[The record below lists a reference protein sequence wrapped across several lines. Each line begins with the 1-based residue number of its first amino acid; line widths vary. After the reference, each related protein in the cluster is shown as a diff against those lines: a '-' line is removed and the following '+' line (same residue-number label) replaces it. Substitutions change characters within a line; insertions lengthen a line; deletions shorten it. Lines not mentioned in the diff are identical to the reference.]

1 MKLQHKMILAFCLF
15 IIGPFL
21 AVGWASSSKTSA
33 TIKEEVGKT
42 MLQLVKQNHAM
53 MENTLISV
61 RDKTITFLDNYFF
74 SNSSQLAFWTNIS
87 TLGEMNEADAILG
100 RWSSDGTEYALYLK
114 EENTLPVDAT
124 AKNKGIIYLSG
135 NTEEY
140 PPWAEETL
148 LEKGAGTVRLASIG
162 SGSPTVLFT
171 RAILHPEKYDETL
184 GFLAVSK
191 LEVLLMKNMIAVQLP
206 KDAAIFLYDSGGEL
220 LMQYGE
226 GAIAEGELP
235 ASLKSHESDY
245 SYAADSHAYLYA
257 VSYESRFGTRLVY
270 KIPLASITGN
280 QAQFQRTITI
290 MMGVY
295 LLFVLLFVLYVLRD
309 IIKPLGKL
317 VMFTR
322 VYEPGRRLPFDMSP
336 PRQRMDEFGLLHQ
349 AFIRMTQRLDQSIE
363 ENYGMQIKQKEQE
376 LSTLH
381 SQITPHLLY
390 NTLDSIYWYALDS
403 GNQDVGAMVKDLS
416 KLLRIGLS
424 KGKSIITVSEEMEHV
439 QAYIRLQMKRYPGVF
454 EVFWDVDEGLENC
467 MVPKVVIQ
475 PLVENAIFHGV
486 QSMDGEGQ
494 LWVRVKNR
502 GEELHIL
509 VEDNGFIPVDVEKL
523 RLIVNGELRD
533 KGYGIRNVHQRIQLH
548 YGEAYGLE
556 YRLRPE
562 GGLIASIVVPF
573 RVKE

>member
-1 MKLQHKMILAFCLF
+1 M

-21 AVGWASSSKTSA
+21 AVGWISSSKTSA
-33 TIKEEVGKT
+33 TIQDEVGKT

-74 SNSSQLAFWTNIS
+74 SNPSQLSFWTNIS
-87 TLGEMNEADAILG
+87 TMGELTEADAILG

-114 EENTLPVDAT
+114 EENALPVDAT
-124 AKNKGIIYLSG
+124 TKSKGIIYLSG
-135 NTEEY
+135 NEEEY
-140 PPWAEETL
+140 PPWAEATL
-148 LEKGAGTVRLASIG
+148 TEKGAGVVRLASTD
-162 SGSPTVLFT
+162 SGLPTVSFT
-171 RAILHPEKYDETL
+171 RTILHPEKYEETL

-206 KDAAIFLYDSGGEL
+206 KDAAIFLYDSRGEL

-226 GAIAEGELP
+226 GGLLQGELP
-235 ASLKSHESDY
+235 GSLGNQESGY
-245 SYAADSHAYLYA
+245 SYASGSHGFLYA
-257 VSYESRFGTRLVY
+257 VSYENGFGTRLVY

-280 QAQFQRTITI
+280 QTQFQRTITV
-290 MMGVY
+290 MLGVY
-295 LLFVLLFVLYVLRD
+295 LLFVLLFVLYLIRD

-322 VYEPGRRLPFDMSP
+322 VYEPGRRLPFDTSL
-336 PRQRMDEFGLLHQ
+336 PRQRKDEFGLLHQ

-376 LSTLH
+376 LSALH

-390 NTLDSIYWYALDS
+390 NTLDSIYWYALGS
-403 GNQDVGAMVKDLS
+403 GNQDVGSMVKDLS

-424 KGKSIITVSEEMEHV
+424 KGKSIITVSEELEHV
-439 QAYIRLQMKRYPGVF
+439 QAYIRLQIKRYPGVF
-454 EVFWDVDEGLENC
+454 EVFWDIEEGVESC

-494 LWVRVKNR
+494 LWLRVKR
-502 GEELHIL
+502 QGEELHIL
-509 VEDNGFIPVDVEKL
+509 VEDNGFIPVDLDKL
-523 RLIVNGELRD
+523 RQIVDGTLRD

-556 YRLRPE
+556 YRLRSE
-562 GGLIASIVVPF
+562 GGLIASIVVP
-573 RVKE
+573 VQIKE

>member
-1 MKLQHKMILAFCLF
+1 M
-15 IIGPFL
+15 
-21 AVGWASSSKTSA
+21 GWISSSKTSA
-33 TIKEEVGKT
+33 TIQDEVGKT

-74 SNSSQLAFWTNIS
+74 SNPSQLAFWTNIS
-87 TLGEMNEADAILG
+87 TMGELTEADAILG

-114 EENTLPVDAT
+114 EENALPVDAT
-124 AKNKGIIYLSG
+124 TKSKGIIYLSG
-135 NTEEY
+135 NEEEY
-140 PPWAEETL
+140 PPWAETTL
-148 LEKGAGTVRLASIG
+148 TEKGAGVVRLASTS
-162 SGSPTVLFT
+162 SGLPTVSFT
-171 RAILHPEKYDETL
+171 RTILHPEKYEETL

-206 KDAAIFLYDSGGEL
+206 KDAAIFLYDSRGEL

-226 GAIAEGELP
+226 GTLLQGELP
-235 ASLKSHESDY
+235 ASLGSQESGY
-245 SYAADSHAYLYA
+245 SYASGSHAHLYA
-257 VSYESRFGTRLVY
+257 VSYENGFGTRLVY

-280 QAQFQRTITI
+280 QTQFQRTITV
-290 MMGVY
+290 MLGVY
-295 LLFVLLFVLYVLRD
+295 LLFVLLFVLYLIRD

-322 VYEPGRRLPFDMSP
+322 VYEPGQRLPFDTSL
-336 PRQRMDEFGLLHQ
+336 PRQRTDEFGLLYQ

-376 LSTLH
+376 LSALH

-390 NTLDSIYWYALDS
+390 NTLDSIYWYALGS
-403 GNQDVGAMVKDLS
+403 GNQDVGSMVKDLS

-424 KGKSIITVSEEMEHV
+424 KGKSIITVSEELEHV

-454 EVFWDVDEGLENC
+454 EVFWDMEEGVESC

-494 LWVRVKNR
+494 LWLRVKR
-502 GEELHIL
+502 QGEELHIL
-509 VEDNGFIPVDVEKL
+509 VEDNGFIPVDLEKL
-523 RLIVNGELRD
+523 RQIVDGTLRD

-562 GGLIASIVVPF
+562 GGLIASIVVP
-573 RVKE
+573 VQIKE

>member
-1 MKLQHKMILAFCLF
+1 M
-15 IIGPFL
+15 
-21 AVGWASSSKTSA
+21 VGWISASKTSD
-33 TIKEEVGKT
+33 TIQDEVGKT

-74 SNSSQLAFWTNIS
+74 SNPSQLAFWTQIS
-87 TLGEMNEADAILG
+87 TMGELNEADAILG

-114 EENTLPVDAT
+114 EEIPLPVDAT
-124 AKNKGIIYLSG
+124 SKSKGIIYLSG
-135 NTEEY
+135 DADEY
-140 PPWAEETL
+140 PPWAEETQK
-148 LEKGAGTVRLASIG
+148 EKGAGVVRLASTS
-162 SGSPTVLFT
+162 SGLPTVCFT
-171 RAILHPEKYDETL
+171 RTILHPEKYDETI

-191 LEVLLMKNMIAVQLP
+191 LEVLLMKNIISVQLP
-206 KDAAIFLYDSGGEL
+206 KDAAIFLYDSLGEL

-226 GAIAEGELP
+226 GGLTQEELP
-235 ASLKSHESDY
+235 ASLGQQQSGY
-245 SYAADSHAYLYA
+245 SYASGSRAHLYA
-257 VSYESRFGTRLVY
+257 VSYESRFGTKLIY

-280 QAQFQRTITI
+280 QTQFQRTITV
-290 MMGVY
+290 MLGVY
-295 LLFVLLFVLYVLRD
+295 LLLVLLFVSYLIRD
-309 IIKPLGKL
+309 IIKPLGRL

-322 VYEPGRRLPFDMSP
+322 VYEPGQRLPFDTAL
-336 PRQRMDEFGLLHQ
+336 PRTRTDEFGLLYQ

-376 LSTLH
+376 LSALH

-403 GNQDVGAMVKDLS
+403 GNQDVGSMVKDLS

-424 KGKSIITVSEEMEHV
+424 KGKSIITVGEEMEHV

-454 EVFWDVDEGLENC
+454 EVFWDVEEGVENC
-467 MVPKVVIQ
+467 MLPKVVIQ

-494 LWVRVKNR
+494 LWIRVRNE

-509 VEDNGFIPVDVEKL
+509 VEDNGFIPVDLEKL
-523 RLIVNGELRD
+523 RQIVNGNLRD

-548 YGEAYGLE
+548 YGDAYGLD
-556 YRLRPE
+556 YRIRPE
-562 GGLIASIVVPF
+562 GGLIASIIVPF
-573 RVKE
+573 QTKE

>member
-1 MKLQHKMILAFCLF
+1 M

-21 AVGWASSSKTSA
+21 AVGWISSSKTSA
-33 TIKEEVGKT
+33 TIQDEVGKT

-74 SNSSQLAFWTNIS
+74 SNPSQLAFWTNIS
-87 TLGEMNEADAILG
+87 TMGELTEADAILG

-114 EENTLPVDAT
+114 EENMLPVDAT
-124 AKNKGIIYLSG
+124 TKSKGIIYLSG
-135 NTEEY
+135 NEEEY
-140 PPWAEETL
+140 PPWAEATL
-148 LEKGAGTVRLASIG
+148 TEKGAGVVRLTSTS
-162 SGSPTVLFT
+162 SGLPTVSFT
-171 RAILHPEKYDETL
+171 RTILHPEKYEETL

-206 KDAAIFLYDSGGEL
+206 KDAAIFLYDSRGEL

-226 GAIAEGELP
+226 GTLLPGELP
-235 ASLKSHESDY
+235 GSLGSQESGF
-245 SYAADSHAYLYA
+245 SYASGSHAHLYA
-257 VSYESRFGTRLVY
+257 VSYENGFGTRLVY

-280 QAQFQRTITI
+280 QTQFQRTITV
-290 MMGVY
+290 MLGVY
-295 LLFVLLFVLYVLRD
+295 LLFVLLFVLYLIRD

-322 VYEPGRRLPFDMSP
+322 VYEPGQRLPFDTSL
-336 PRQRMDEFGLLHQ
+336 PRQRTDEFGLLYQ

-376 LSTLH
+376 LSALH

-390 NTLDSIYWYALDS
+390 NTLDSIYWYALGS
-403 GNQDVGAMVKDLS
+403 GNQDVGSMVKDLS

-424 KGKSIITVSEEMEHV
+424 KGKSIITVSEELEHV
-439 QAYIRLQMKRYPGVF
+439 QAYIRLQMKRYPGVL
-454 EVFWDVDEGLENC
+454 EVFWEIEEGVESC

-494 LWVRVKNR
+494 LWLRVRR
-502 GEELHIL
+502 QGEQLHIL
-509 VEDNGFIPVDVEKL
+509 VEDNGFIPVDLAKL
-523 RLIVNGELRD
+523 RQIVDGTLRD

-562 GGLIASIVVPF
+562 GGLIASIVVP
-573 RVKE
+573 VQIKD

>member
-1 MKLQHKMILAFCLF
+1 M

-21 AVGWASSSKTSA
+21 AVGWISSSKTSA
-33 TIKEEVGKT
+33 TIQDEVGKT

-74 SNSSQLAFWTNIS
+74 SNPSQLAFWTNIS
-87 TLGEMNEADAILG
+87 TMGELTEADAILG

-124 AKNKGIIYLSG
+124 TKSKGIIYLSG
-135 NTEEY
+135 NEEEY
-140 PPWAEETL
+140 PPWAEATL
-148 LEKGAGTVRLASIG
+148 TEKGAGVVRLSSTS
-162 SGSPTVLFT
+162 SGLPTVSFT
-171 RAILHPEKYDETL
+171 RTILHPEKYEETL

-206 KDAAIFLYDSGGEL
+206 KDAAIFLYDSRGEL

-226 GAIAEGELP
+226 GTLLPGELP
-235 ASLKSHESDY
+235 GSLGSQESGF
-245 SYAADSHAYLYA
+245 SYASGSRAHLYA
-257 VSYESRFGTRLVY
+257 VSYENGFGTRLVY

-280 QAQFQRTITI
+280 QTQFQRTITV
-290 MMGVY
+290 MLGVY
-295 LLFVLLFVLYVLRD
+295 LLFVLLFVLYLIRD

-322 VYEPGRRLPFDMSP
+322 VYEPGQRLPFDTSL
-336 PRQRMDEFGLLHQ
+336 PRQRTDEFGLLYQ

-376 LSTLH
+376 LSALH

-390 NTLDSIYWYALDS
+390 NTLDSIYWYALGS
-403 GNQDVGAMVKDLS
+403 GNQDVGSMVKDLS

-424 KGKSIITVSEEMEHV
+424 KGKSIITVSEELEHV

-454 EVFWDVDEGLENC
+454 EVFWEIEEGVESC

-494 LWVRVKNR
+494 LWLRVRR
-502 GEELHIL
+502 QGEQLHIL
-509 VEDNGFIPVDVEKL
+509 VEDNGFIPVDLEKL
-523 RLIVNGELRD
+523 RQIVDGTLRD

-562 GGLIASIVVPF
+562 GGLIASIVVP
-573 RVKE
+573 VQIKE

>member
-1 MKLQHKMILAFCLF
+1 M
-15 IIGPFL
+15 
-21 AVGWASSSKTSA
+21 GWISSSKTSA
-33 TIKEEVGKT
+33 TIQDEVGKT

-74 SNSSQLAFWTNIS
+74 SNPSQLAFWTNIS
-87 TLGEMNEADAILG
+87 TMGELTEADAILG

-114 EENTLPVDAT
+114 EENALPVDAT
-124 AKNKGIIYLSG
+124 TKSKGIIYLSG
-135 NTEEY
+135 NEEEY
-140 PPWAEETL
+140 PPWAEATL
-148 LEKGAGTVRLASIG
+148 TEKGAGVVRLASTS
-162 SGSPTVLFT
+162 SGLPTVSFT
-171 RAILHPEKYDETL
+171 RTILHPEKYEETL

-206 KDAAIFLYDSGGEL
+206 KDAAIFLYDSRGEL

-226 GAIAEGELP
+226 GTLLQGELP
-235 ASLKSHESDY
+235 ASLGNQESGY
-245 SYAADSHAYLYA
+245 SYARGSHAHLYA
-257 VSYESRFGTRLVY
+257 VSYENGFGTRLVY

-280 QAQFQRTITI
+280 QTQFQRTITV
-290 MMGVY
+290 MLGVY
-295 LLFVLLFVLYVLRD
+295 LLFVLLFVLYLIRD

-322 VYEPGRRLPFDMSP
+322 VYEPGQRLPFDTSL
-336 PRQRMDEFGLLHQ
+336 PRQRTDEFGLLYQ

-376 LSTLH
+376 LSALH

-390 NTLDSIYWYALDS
+390 NTLDSIYWYALGS
-403 GNQDVGAMVKDLS
+403 GNQDVGSMVKDLS

-424 KGKSIITVSEEMEHV
+424 KGKSIITVSEELEHV

-454 EVFWDVDEGLENC
+454 EVFWDMEEGVENC

-494 LWVRVKNR
+494 LWLRVKR
-502 GEELHIL
+502 QGEELHIL
-509 VEDNGFIPVDVEKL
+509 VEDNGFIPVDLDKL
-523 RLIVNGELRD
+523 RQIVDGTLRD

-556 YRLRPE
+556 YRLRPD
-562 GGLIASIVVPF
+562 GGLIASIVVP
-573 RVKE
+573 VQIKE

>member
-1 MKLQHKMILAFCLF
+1 L

-21 AVGWASSSKTSA
+21 AVGWISSSKTSA
-33 TIKEEVGKT
+33 TIQDEVGKT

-74 SNSSQLAFWTNIS
+74 SNPSQLAFWTNIS
-87 TLGEMNEADAILG
+87 TMGELTEADAILG

-114 EENTLPVDAT
+114 EENALPVDAT
-124 AKNKGIIYLSG
+124 TKSKGIIYLSG
-135 NTEEY
+135 NEEEY
-140 PPWAEETL
+140 PPWAETTL
-148 LEKGAGTVRLASIG
+148 TEKGAGVVRLASTS
-162 SGSPTVLFT
+162 SGLPTVSFT
-171 RAILHPEKYDETL
+171 RTILHPEKYEETL

-206 KDAAIFLYDSGGEL
+206 KDAAIFLYDSRGEL

-226 GAIAEGELP
+226 GTLLQGELP
-235 ASLKSHESDY
+235 PSLGSQESGY
-245 SYAADSHAYLYA
+245 SYASGSHAHLYA
-257 VSYESRFGTRLVY
+257 VSYENGFGTRLVY

-280 QAQFQRTITI
+280 QTQFQRTITV
-290 MMGVY
+290 MLGVY
-295 LLFVLLFVLYVLRD
+295 LLFVLLFVLYLIRD

-322 VYEPGRRLPFDMSP
+322 VYEPGQRLPFDTSL
-336 PRQRMDEFGLLHQ
+336 PRQRTDEFGLLYQ

-376 LSTLH
+376 LSALH

-390 NTLDSIYWYALDS
+390 NTLDSIYWYALGS
-403 GNQDVGAMVKDLS
+403 GNQDVGSMVKDLS

-424 KGKSIITVSEEMEHV
+424 KGKSIITVSEELEHV

-454 EVFWDVDEGLENC
+454 EVFWDMEEGVESC

-494 LWVRVKNR
+494 LWLRVKR
-502 GEELHIL
+502 QGEELHIL
-509 VEDNGFIPVDVEKL
+509 VEDNGFIPVDLDKL
-523 RLIVNGELRD
+523 RQIVDGTLRD

-562 GGLIASIVVPF
+562 GGLIASIVVP
-573 RVKE
+573 VQIKE

>member
-1 MKLQHKMILAFCLF
+1 
-15 IIGPFL
+15 
-21 AVGWASSSKTSA
+21 VGLISSSKTSA
-33 TIKEEVGKT
+33 TIQDEVGKT

-74 SNSSQLAFWTNIS
+74 SNPSQLAFWTNIS
-87 TLGEMNEADAILG
+87 TMGELTEADAILG

-114 EENTLPVDAT
+114 EENALPVDAT
-124 AKNKGIIYLSG
+124 TKSKGIIYLSG
-135 NTEEY
+135 NEEEY
-140 PPWAEETL
+140 PPWAETTL
-148 LEKGAGTVRLASIG
+148 TEKGAGVVRLASTS
-162 SGSPTVLFT
+162 SGLPTVSFT
-171 RAILHPEKYDETL
+171 RTILHPEKYEETL

-206 KDAAIFLYDSGGEL
+206 KDAAIFLYDSRGEL

-226 GAIAEGELP
+226 GTLLQGELP
-235 ASLKSHESDY
+235 PSLGSQESGY
-245 SYAADSHAYLYA
+245 SYASGSHAHLYA
-257 VSYESRFGTRLVY
+257 VSYENGFGTRLVY

-280 QAQFQRTITI
+280 QTQFQRTITV
-290 MMGVY
+290 MLGVY
-295 LLFVLLFVLYVLRD
+295 LLFVLLFVLYLIRD

-322 VYEPGRRLPFDMSP
+322 VYEPGQRLPFDTSL
-336 PRQRMDEFGLLHQ
+336 PRQRTDEFGLLYQ

-376 LSTLH
+376 LSALH

-390 NTLDSIYWYALDS
+390 NTLDSIYWYALGS
-403 GNQDVGAMVKDLS
+403 GNQDVGSMVKDLS

-424 KGKSIITVSEEMEHV
+424 KGKSIITVSEELEHV

-454 EVFWDVDEGLENC
+454 EVFWDMEEGVESC

-494 LWVRVKNR
+494 LWLRVKR
-502 GEELHIL
+502 QGEELHIL
-509 VEDNGFIPVDVEKL
+509 VEDNGFIPVDLEKL
-523 RLIVNGELRD
+523 RQIVDGTLRD

-562 GGLIASIVVPF
+562 GGLIASIVVP
-573 RVKE
+573 VQIKE

>member
-1 MKLQHKMILAFCLF
+1 M

-21 AVGWASSSKTSA
+21 AVGWISSSKTSA
-33 TIKEEVGKT
+33 TIQDEVGKT

-74 SNSSQLAFWTNIS
+74 SNPSQLAFWTNIS
-87 TLGEMNEADAILG
+87 TMGELNEADAILG

-114 EENTLPVDAT
+114 EENALPVDAT
-124 AKNKGIIYLSG
+124 AKSKGIIYLSG
-135 NTEEY
+135 NEEEY
-140 PPWAEETL
+140 PPWAEATL
-148 LEKGAGTVRLASIG
+148 TEKGAGVVRLASTD
-162 SGSPTVLFT
+162 SGLPTVSFT
-171 RAILHPEKYDETL
+171 RTILHPEKYEETL

-206 KDAAIFLYDSGGEL
+206 KDAAIFLYDSRGEL

-226 GAIAEGELP
+226 GTLLPGELP
-235 ASLKSHESDY
+235 GSLGNQESGY
-245 SYAADSHAYLYA
+245 SYASGSHAHLYA
-257 VSYESRFGTRLVY
+257 VSYENGFGTRLVY

-280 QAQFQRTITI
+280 QTQFQRTITV
-290 MMGVY
+290 MLGVY
-295 LLFVLLFVLYVLRD
+295 LLFVLLFVLYLIRD

-322 VYEPGRRLPFDMSP
+322 VYEPGQRLPFDTSP
-336 PRQRMDEFGLLHQ
+336 PRQRTDEFGLLYQ

-376 LSTLH
+376 LSALH

-390 NTLDSIYWYALDS
+390 NTLDSIYWYALGS
-403 GNQDVGAMVKDLS
+403 GNQDVGSMVKDLS

-424 KGKSIITVSEEMEHV
+424 KGKSIITVSEELEHV

-454 EVFWDVDEGLENC
+454 EVFWDIEEGVESCL
-467 MVPKVVIQ
+467 VPKVVIQ

-494 LWVRVKNR
+494 LWLRVKR
-502 GEELHIL
+502 KGEELHIL
-509 VEDNGFIPVDVEKL
+509 VEDNGFIPVDLEKL
-523 RLIVNGELRD
+523 RQIVDGTLRD

-556 YRLRPE
+556 YRQRPE
-562 GGLIASIVVPF
+562 GGLIASIVVP
-573 RVKE
+573 VQIKE